1 MSLTNDKKIKNL
13 WKKSRGVVDIEKE
26 VAYYDVAQKPFV
38 ENILNK
44 DIFSNE
50 VPDEIPGQL
59 INVTGFG
66 QISENSVMALDQIFH
81 SANPSVPPG
90 SVLPSIP
97 VNERSNEIAGYEG
110 YKLSSIGYP
119 HLTYYHRIPLIEH
132 PTSNRTKPG
141 QQVKTTWYIPDSNNP
156 ELSAL
161 RYSIN
166 FKKGGFRH
174 YEQKFYIDT
183 GTANLDLKE
192 GFSPHLMVFDNKSGY
207 VLLYGDDDSAFNWK
221 ITSTSTGSTGPLLM
235 SFIRYEGP
243 LGAGSGGGL
252 DVSFNNVDISNNLNI
267 VHGDLETG
275 ILQSL
280 KINHIPTI
288 NTGGRDSI
296 IIAKVEDAY
305 DTLLNATGYFTLEL
319 VDGQA
324 VGEYHT
330 KIHFLAGITTKEGS
344 NTDAPKS
351 GGSTGGSTG
360 TSSVLQNDPLSS
372 EINQSSLSNILDPV
386 NIGIIKN
393 PIKVDPGI
401 IYDPI
406 PVDPIDPLTTIY
418 LVTVKTINGINKFL
432 IDGEETPVLNFVFGN
447 TYIFDQSDPSN
458 LGHQLQITEEPQPG
472 IPVDYSITTGEPGKN
487 DSKVTITI
495 PDIKNRVLYYLCLP
509 HGIIM
514 GNQINLSD
522 EITILP
528 IVDEESPVAS
538 PILDTGVID
547 EGGNN
552 QITALTSTTTTNIE
566 YNGFI
571 KVLSCLRQ
579 YHNSG
584 NNDIG
589 IQYINLAYDTG
600 ANICYLILDTK
611 HTSSVTNLTFNI
623 RLYKNSLNIMDE
635 NNKLQWT
642 LDYIQPSPS
651 FSLIKTIYIG
661 SDPDPNQLGNIEYPY
676 HPQEPFTATTQY
688 TVVDNSMN
696 VYGNLNIKGD
706 INCDSSLIVANEI
719 EHATSTVI
727 KEVNY
732 NNNNF
737 QSYTSVTGSGGR
749 WQTIARTQTFLDVH
763 LRRASAIFEVF
774 DKSNTIDNTTGAGG
788 VKDPGCIDDYILF
801 SVNWQYDTYIGQT
814 GFHNIDANTGM
825 IAPPRCTINVINS
838 RCGTN
843 FDTSINLGGWISSL
857 RVETN
862 FILDSNG
869 NHQAVAQIQIKR
881 HSSGTQVGAQLG
893 QGVTDVKVRI
903 LNDNL
908 GINNDTLNW
917 NLVSNSFFFTVPS
930 SQNGSHILEFPLCKY
945 DYTTNTLTDN
955 NRTGVVSSTVVNGDL
970 KSTYFDK
977 LKSDYL
983 RLSGELDMND
993 GNIINVSKISKDTA
1007 SDKPRIEFDGDKV
1020 KINFDDSQVFSQL
1033 EIGNTDSNNN
1043 IKIKCGSAYGTN
1055 SSRLDMNEFDIE
1067 NTGKIT
1073 NFNATGSLQ
1082 NRAYVQEIEYNLGD
1096 LLPANNAW
1104 ISIAK
1109 LGKFNQLNPPVITET
1124 NMRGDALVELEN
1136 RSGNYH
1142 HIVKFRIQYTYGNPN
1157 IRVISNNF
1165 MSGSSGNP
1173 KFKQLRLAFRN
1184 AWPGIYTGC
1193 VLQFKLDSSTNTSVP
1208 GKVHMKIWQNC
1219 PEGSLSGG
1227 WKFDTRLFSNDGFG
1241 RPLIYVPDN
1250 LHGQTNSNDP
1260 PPYFNTTYPN
1270 EISVSL
1276 ETSGELQQTNKLAI
1290 KNDFSLTGNIEM
1302 SNGNIEM
1309 SNGNITGVNIID
1321 GDTGSNGILT
1331 IRSNNNG
1338 LQTSSGYINIDSPYR
1353 MPNSSATLCNQ
1364 SLVNADPA
1372 TFTYSND
1379 TNTILYKPDNTN
1391 HPEVN
1396 NNLLLSN
1403 TSTMQLWDWTTDY
1416 NGAKN
1421 SASPPVSI
1429 WSPSYSERGSFS
1441 PWSMA
1446 PHHLSPGTGNFNPL
1460 PLLYDE
1466 FKPLHDGFLTGVTF
1480 RTAYGS
1486 QNNFVEIKRTYGFG
1500 MPNTPASTFE
1510 LICVVSRGIHPNI
1523 TTTTTKIGNLL
1534 VGPGPGGAGGSV
1546 IRVSNNGPYNFTINP
1561 RTTLIKFN
1569 KLDSINFKLRWVSKS
1584 VLGDSIKVDVSN
1596 ASSSGLTIAGII
1608 AYFKYYVDS

>member
-1 MSLTNDKKIKNL
+1 M
-13 WKKSRGVVDIEKE
+13 
-26 VAYYDVAQKPFV
+26 
-38 ENILNK
+38 
-44 DIFSNE
+44 
-50 VPDEIPGQL
+50 
-59 INVTGFG
+59 
-66 QISENSVMALDQIFH
+66 
-81 SANPSVPPG
+81 
-90 SVLPSIP
+90 
-97 VNERSNEIAGYEG
+97 
-110 YKLSSIGYP
+110 
-119 HLTYYHRIPLIEH
+119 
-132 PTSNRTKPG
+132 
-141 QQVKTTWYIPDSNNP
+141 
-156 ELSAL
+156 
-161 RYSIN
+161 
-166 FKKGGFRH
+166 
-174 YEQKFYIDT
+174 
-183 GTANLDLKE
+183 
-192 GFSPHLMVFDNKSGY
+192 
-207 VLLYGDDDSAFNWK
+207 YGDDDSPSPPINWALNA
-221 ITSTSTGSTGPLLM
+221 SSSPLYG
-235 SFIRYEGP
+235 SFIKYVGSK
-243 LGAGSGGGL
+243 GASGGGGGSFQGGL
-252 DVSFNNVDISNNLNI
+252 DASFNNVDISNNLNI
-267 VHGDLETG
+267 IHDDLQTG

-280 KINHIPTI
+280 KINHITNQSVT
-288 NTGGRDSI
+288 NTNGRDSI

-319 VDGQA
+319 VDGQPE
-324 VGEYHT
+324 GEYHT

-344 NTDAPKS
+344 NTDASKG

-360 TSSVLQNDPLSS
+360 SNSVIQNDPLSS
-372 EINQSSLSNILDPV
+372 QINQSTLSNILDPI

-393 PIKVDPGI
+393 PILDPGI
-401 IYDPI
+401 IKVPI
-406 PVDPIDPLTTIY
+406 TVDPIDPLTTIY
-418 LVTVKTINGINKFL
+418 LVTVETINGSNKFL
-432 IDGEETPVLNFVFGN
+432 IDGEVRPVLNFVVGN
-447 TYIFDQSDPSN
+447 TYIFDQSGPSN
-458 LGHQLQITEEPQPG
+458 LGHQLQITEEPHPG
-472 IPVDYSITTGEPGKN
+472 IPVGYSITIGEPGKN

-495 PDIKNRVLYYLCLP
+495 PDIKNKVLYYLCLP
-509 HGIIM
+509 HGTNM
-514 GNQINLSD
+514 GNQINVSD
-522 EITILP
+522 EITTLP
-528 IVDEESPVAS
+528 IVEPEPPG
-538 PILDTGVID
+538 PILGPGVIE

-552 QITALTSTTTTNIE
+552 QVTTLTSATTTNIE

-579 YHNSG
+579 YHNAG
-584 NNDIG
+584 NHDIG
-589 IQYINLAYDTG
+589 IQYINLIYDTN
-600 ANICYLILDTK
+600 ANICYLTIDTN
-611 HTSSVTNLTFNI
+611 HTQTITNLTFNI
-623 RLYKNSLNIMDE
+623 RLYKNSLNIMGE

-642 LDYIQPSPS
+642 LDYIQSQPS
-651 FSLIKTIYIG
+651 FSLIKSIYIG
-661 SDPDPNQLGNIEYPY
+661 SDPDPNLSGTIVYPY
-676 HPQEPFTATTQY
+676 HPREPFTATTQY

-737 QSYTSVTGSGGR
+737 NTRTIDPGTVGK
-749 WQTIARTQTFLDVH
+749 WQTIVRTETFLDVH

-774 DKSNTIDNTTGAGG
+774 DKSNTIDNTIGAGG
-788 VKDPGCIDDYILF
+788 TKDPASVDDYILF

-814 GFHNIDANTGM
+814 GFHDIDSNTGT
-825 IAPPRCTINVINS
+825 IAPPKCTINVINS

-843 FDTSINLGGWISSL
+843 FATTGNMGYISSL

-862 FILDSNG
+862 FIKDTNG
-869 NHQAVAQIQIKR
+869 NHQAVAQIQIQR
-881 HSSGTQVGAQLG
+881 FSSGTQAGNPTAA
-893 QGVTDVKVRI
+893 GVTDVKVRM

-917 NLVSNSFFFTVPS
+917 NLVSNPFFFTVPN
-930 SQNGSHILEFPLCKY
+930 SQNGSHILEFTLCKY
-945 DYTTNTLTDN
+945 DNNTNTLTDN

-983 RLSGELDMND
+983 RLSGELDLGGDLNMND

-1020 KINFDDSQVFSQL
+1020 KINFDDSQTYSQL
-1033 EIGNTDSNNN
+1033 QIGNTDTNNN

-1055 SSRLDMNEFDIE
+1055 SSIIDMNDFNIE

-1073 NFNATGSLQ
+1073 NFNASSSLQ
-1082 NRAYVQEIEYNLGD
+1082 NRAYVQEIEYNLAE
-1096 LLPANNAW
+1096 LLPANDAW

-1109 LGKFNQLNPPVITET
+1109 LGKFNQQNPPVITET

-1142 HIVKFRIQYTYGNPN
+1142 HIVKFRIQYTFGNPN

-1208 GKVHMKIWQNC
+1208 GTVHMKIWQNC
-1219 PEGSLSGG
+1219 PEGSGSGG
-1227 WKFDTRLFSNDGFG
+1227 WKFDTRLFSNDGFL

-1250 LHGQTNSNDP
+1250 LHGVTNSNDP

-1276 ETSGELQQTNKLAI
+1276 ETNGELQQTNKLAI
-1290 KNDFSLTGNIEM
+1290 KNDFSVT
-1302 SNGNIEM
+1302 GNIEM

-1353 MPNSSATLCNQ
+1353 MPNSSAALCNQ

-1379 TNTILYKPDNTN
+1379 TNTILYKPDNN
-1391 HPEVN
+1391 YHPEVN

-1403 TSTMQLWDWTTDY
+1403 TSTIQLWDWASDY
-1416 NGAKN
+1416 NGVKN
-1421 SASPPVSI
+1421 TNTTPVVI
-1429 WSPSYSERGSFS
+1429 WSPTYSERGSFS

-1446 PHHLSPGTGNFNPL
+1446 PHHLSPSTATTNPL

-1486 QNNFVEIKRTYGFG
+1486 SSNNFVEIERAYGFG
-1500 MPNTPASTFE
+1500 MPNSPSSTFE
-1510 LICVVSRGIHPNI
+1510 LICVVSRGIHPTI

-1534 VGPGPGGAGGSV
+1534 VGPGAGGALGT
-1546 IRVSNNGPYNFTINP
+1546 ITRVSNGQYNFTINP

-1569 KLDSINFKLRWVSKS
+1569 KLDSINFKLRWVNK
-1584 VLGDSIKVDVSN
+1584 GIFNDRIKVDVSN
-1596 ASSSGLTIAGII
+1596 ASSSGVTVAGII